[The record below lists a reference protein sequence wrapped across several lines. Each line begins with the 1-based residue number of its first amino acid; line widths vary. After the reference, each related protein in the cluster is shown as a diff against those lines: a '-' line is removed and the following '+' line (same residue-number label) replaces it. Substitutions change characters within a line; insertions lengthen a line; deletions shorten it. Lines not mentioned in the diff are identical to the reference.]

1 MAALK
6 YWLWLTTA
14 PALSNRAKLLLL
26 EHFSSPEDVYYA
38 QPDQLCLVEG
48 ITRQQAESLSDKSL
62 ARAEKVLADCARD
75 GQFIVTMDDAA
86 YPARLRDMYDP
97 PVLLYGKGS
106 MPLFDEE
113 AAVAVV
119 GTRKCSPYGTRAAS
133 QLGYELAR
141 QGGLVISGLA
151 KGIDGAA
158 HQGALRAGG
167 FTAAVL
173 GGGADVIYPPENRRL
188 YEDIAATGVLL
199 SEYPPGTEPRG
210 GHFPV
215 RNRIISGL
223 SLAVV
228 VVEAPEKSGALI
240 TANTALEQEMRGMA
254 ALKYWLWLTTAPALS
269 NRAKLLLLEH
279 FSSPE
284 DVYYAQPDQL
294 CLVEGITRQQ
304 AESLSDKSLARAE
317 KVLADC
323 ARDGQFIVTM
333 DDAAYPA
340 RLRDMYDPPVLLY
353 GKGSMPLFDEEAAVA
368 VVGTRKCSPYGTRA
382 ASQLG
387 YELARQGGLVISGLA
402 KGIDGAAHQGALRAG
417 GFTAAVLGGGA
428 DVIYPPEN
436 RRLYEDIA
444 ATGVL
449 LSEYPPGTEPRGG
462 HFPVRNRIISGLSLA
477 VVVVEAPEKSGA
489 LITANTALEQ
499 GRDVFAVPG
508 PINAASSRGCNQLIR
523 DGAGL
528 VMEAWDVLGTYQQRF
543 PQKLR
548 PIRAVLPE
556 TPGSAE
562 AEPAS
567 ASAQPVRQP
576 EKAPALPILN
586 MAREGAALTDD
597 QQRILRMLPTD
608 RPLLADEAAVA
619 TDLPV
624 RRVLSALTM
633 LEIDGYVCRQGAGSF
648 LRTVELKEE

>member
-86 YPARLRDMYDP
+86 YPARLR
-97 PVLLYGKGS
+97 
-106 MPLFDEE
+106 
-113 AAVAVV
+113 
-119 GTRKCSPYGTRAAS
+119 
-133 QLGYELAR
+133 
-141 QGGLVISGLA
+141 
-151 KGIDGAA
+151 
-158 HQGALRAGG
+158 
-167 FTAAVL
+167 
-173 GGGADVIYPPENRRL
+173 
-188 YEDIAATGVLL
+188 
-199 SEYPPGTEPRG
+199 
-210 GHFPV
+210 
-215 RNRIISGL
+215 
-223 SLAVV
+223 
-228 VVEAPEKSGALI
+228 
-240 TANTALEQEMRGMA
+240 
-254 ALKYWLWLTTAPALS
+254 
-269 NRAKLLLLEH
+269 
-279 FSSPE
+279 
-284 DVYYAQPDQL
+284 
-294 CLVEGITRQQ
+294 
-304 AESLSDKSLARAE
+304 
-317 KVLADC
+317 
-323 ARDGQFIVTM
+323 
-333 DDAAYPA
+333 
-340 RLRDMYDPPVLLY
+340 
-353 GKGSMPLFDEEAAVA
+353 
-368 VVGTRKCSPYGTRA
+368 
-382 ASQLG
+382 
-387 YELARQGGLVISGLA
+387 
-402 KGIDGAAHQGALRAG
+402 
-417 GFTAAVLGGGA
+417 
-428 DVIYPPEN
+428 
-436 RRLYEDIA
+436 DIA